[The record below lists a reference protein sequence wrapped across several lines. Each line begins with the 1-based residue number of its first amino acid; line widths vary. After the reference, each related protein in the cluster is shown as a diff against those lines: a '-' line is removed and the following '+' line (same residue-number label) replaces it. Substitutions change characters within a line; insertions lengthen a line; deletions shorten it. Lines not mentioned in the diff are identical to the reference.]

1 MINFFNIIVY
11 NNMKSSF
18 VADSR
23 VIPRSLQLTP
33 RPILGRGL
41 LDNEAEA
48 MKNVLAMRK
57 IVRKMP
63 ISRR

>member
-1 MINFFNIIVY
+1 
-11 NNMKSSF
+11 MKSSF

-23 VIPRSLQLTP
+23 VIPRSPQLTP

>member
-1 MINFFNIIVY
+1 
-11 NNMKSSF
+11 MKSSF

-23 VIPRSLQLTP
+23 VIPRSLQLTSTP
-33 RPILGRGL
+33 RSIQFGEQLSGRGL

-48 MKNVLAMRK
+48 MRNVLAMRK

>member
-1 MINFFNIIVY
+1 
-11 NNMKSSF
+11 MKSSF

-23 VIPRSLQLTP
+23 VIPRSHQLTP

-48 MKNVLAMRK
+48 MRNVLAMRK

>member
-1 MINFFNIIVY
+1 MINFFYIIVH

-23 VIPRSLQLTP
+23 VIPRSPQLTP
-33 RPILGRGL
+33 RPMVGRGL

-48 MKNVLAMRK
+48 MRNVLAMRK

>member
-1 MINFFNIIVY
+1 
-11 NNMKSSF
+11 MKSSF

-23 VIPRSLQLTP
+23 VIPRSLQLTSTP
-33 RPILGRGL
+33 RPMVGRGL

-48 MKNVLAMRK
+48 MRNVLAMRK